1 MGYQG
6 GTSKLR
12 KAAPELELRPMTE
25 NLAIYKPNQAKL
37 THAAEKA
44 ALSKGNMPS
53 KPESRWCCRACR
65 TDLGLISTNY
75 KLACRRYDAPIQSA
89 NPNIG
94 DWRRYIDDEP
104 VFRQFF
110 CPGCGRLIEN
120 EIARKSDE
128 LLHDIE
134 LITK

>member
-1 MGYQG
+1 
-6 GTSKLR
+6 
-12 KAAPELELRPMTE
+12 
-25 NLAIYKPNQAKL
+25 
-37 THAAEKA
+37 
-44 ALSKGNMPS
+44 
-53 KPESRWCCRACR
+53 ACR

-75 KLACRRYDAPIQSA
+75 KLACRRYDALIQSA